1 MFTRTRRRD
10 AKIKKDKVERE
21 MKDCIYAAV
30 VVKAPPSF
38 VRVRQKEHFIVRL
51 RIFPRL
57 VAALRRYNC
66 EITRRKVELFR
77 ELYVC
82 VCVFFSVFGKKNQL
96 FCFSSVV

>member
-1 MFTRTRRRD
+1 
-10 AKIKKDKVERE
+10 

-82 VCVFFSVFGKKNQL
+82 VCVCVLFCVRKKKINRSVFQA
-96 FCFSSVV
+96 